1 MDLNEILELIERV
14 EEICPPKC
22 KVEIVP
28 TDQKDDICLV
38 IIHLPAI
45 SIIPETC
52 TSDTEKLISANLKKF
67 FEKRPALKR
76 LYLWEKQELHNLHY
90 EKILPT
96 LKNSEHFRVI
106 YCCGNQFVFYART
119 SGCFTV
125 YVNMTDYLG
134 LKIEDMEDYLYIGT
148 YKNIDVLIGYLMSTS
163 EAL

>member
-1 MDLNEILELIERV
+1 MDLNEILALIERV
-14 EEICPPKC
+14 EEVCPPEYQ
-22 KVEIVP
+22 VEIVP

-45 SIIPETC
+45 SIPPEAC

-67 FEKRPALKR
+67 FEKHPSLKR
-76 LYLWEKQELHNLHY
+76 LYLLEKQELHSLHY
-90 EKILPT
+90 EKILPA

-119 SGCFTV
+119 SGCFMV

-163 EAL
+163 ESL